1 MESQTLVGKIYLF
14 IIERLIFQLW
24 FNSLSYFLNGNHML
38 FEPFIYFLKNLM
50 QANGS

>member
-1 MESQTLVGKIYLF
+1 
-14 IIERLIFQLW
+14 
-24 FNSLSYFLNGNHML
+24 ML